1 MLMFRSLWLSLILL
15 LLPLSAVA
23 QAIDLYEGEAPVA
36 GQGEVERV
44 AALPAAF
51 SQMLVRLTGDPDIAF
66 DPAARR
72 IVDDAPRLLQSY
84 RYRQQMVVRDGIP
97 QSRSWLVARFD
108 PAQVDSAL
116 ASAGVAVWLPPRPQ
130 PLVWLA
136 IDDGSGARLLG
147 ESQAGAVAALS
158 ASAIQRGLSLRF
170 PAVDSGEAGLVAS
183 VLAGRTEELVAASE
197 RYSAP
202 VLLIG
207 TLQRAGAGW
216 RIEWSAFDAGLRID
230 SRSGTNAQ
238 AAELLAIGGELLADA
253 LAARYRI
260 VSEGQLERFEV
271 RVAGLQ
277 PPNDYARVMAYLQR
291 LPGVQQASPLQ
302 ADGDVLRLQL
312 QVTGGLQQF
321 ERLLRL
327 GQLLEV
333 GQAGSA
339 EFTLRR

>member
-1 MLMFRSLWLSLILL
+1 MLMFRFPWLLLILL
-15 LLPLSAVA
+15 LLPLPALA

-36 GQGEVERV
+36 GQGEAERS

-51 SQMLVRLTGDPDIAF
+51 GQMLMRLTGDPDIAF
-66 DPAARR
+66 DPAARG
-72 IVDDAPRLLQSY
+72 IVSEAPRLLQSY
-84 RYRQQMVVRDGIP
+84 RYRQQMEVRDGLP
-97 QSRSWLVARFD
+97 QTRNWLVARFD
-108 PAQVDSAL
+108 PAQVDTAL
-116 ASAGVAVWLPPRPQ
+116 ASAGIAVWLPPRPQ

-147 ESQAGAVAALS
+147 SSQAGAVAALS
-158 ASAIQRGLSLRF
+158 ASAMQRGLSLRF
-170 PAVDSGEAGLVAS
+170 PAADSNEAGLVSA
-183 VLAGRTEELVAASE
+183 VLAGRTDELVAASE

-207 TLQRAGAGW
+207 TLQRSGAGW
-216 RIEWSAFDAGLRID
+216 RVEWSALDAGLRIA

-238 AAELLAIGGELLADA
+238 AAELLAMGGELLAGA

-260 VSEGQLERFEV
+260 VSGGQLERFEV

-291 LPGVQQASPLQ
+291 LPGVQQVSPMQ

-312 QVTGGLQQF
+312 QVAGGLQQL
-321 ERLLRL
+321 ERLIRL
-327 GQLLEV
+327 GQLLEPS
-333 GQAGSA
+333 QAGAA
-339 EFTLRR
+339 EFILKQ